1 MRARARLSA
10 RGHRLARRLT
20 RRAPAPLA
28 VPVPEALL
36 RWRREGS
43 APLGGPPTG
52 VAPGAT
58 RGGPLRVAVVIPA
71 FRRGSGGHDTIA
83 HLIRGLEGAGHH
95 CSLWLADDE
104 GRHATQTDAD
114 VERCFREF
122 FGATRARLH
131 TGFGRWRGADVVLA
145 TGWQTV
151 YHVLGLSGAG
161 ARAYLVQDHEPEFYP
176 TSAEAVWAADS
187 YRQGLHC
194 IAASPWLADL
204 LRQRYGARASPF
216 DLGVEHRIYRPGP
229 EPRREDRVLFYA
241 RAVTGRRAVPLG
253 LLALS
258 ELHAR
263 RPEVEIALF
272 GESRPLRAPF
282 THVDLGVLE
291 PSALAGHYSSATVGL
306 GLSMTN
312 PSRVPTEMLA
322 CALACVDLASP
333 SMLACFGADGP
344 IALAAFDPL
353 ALADALE
360 RLLDR
365 PGERAERARA
375 GQALVASRTWEAAA
389 GQVEEG
395 LREALGRG

>member
-1 MRARARLSA
+1 M
-10 RGHRLARRLT
+10 
-20 RRAPAPLA
+20 
-28 VPVPEALL
+28 
-36 RWRREGS
+36 
-43 APLGGPPTG
+43 
-52 VAPGAT
+52 
-58 RGGPLRVAVVIPA
+58 VIPS

-83 HLIRGLEGAGHH
+83 HLVRGLEGAGHH

-104 GRHATQTDAD
+104 DRHATESAAD
-114 VERCFREF
+114 VERSFHDF
-122 FGATRARLH
+122 FGPTRARLH
-131 TGFGRWRGADVVLA
+131 TGFGAWQGADVVLA

-151 YHVLGLSGAG
+151 FHVLGLNGAG

-194 IAASPWLADL
+194 IAASPWLAEL
-204 LRQRYGARASPF
+204 LRERYGARASAF
-216 DLGVEHRIYRPGP
+216 DLGVEHRTYRPGS
-229 EPRREDRVLFYA
+229 EARCDDRVLFYA

-263 RPEVEIALF
+263 RPNVEIALF
-272 GESRPLRAPF
+272 GESRVLRTPF
-282 THVDLGVLE
+282 AHTDLGVLDG
-291 PSALAGHYSSATVGL
+291 PALARAYCTATVGL

-322 CALACVDLASP
+322 CGLPCVDLAGP

-353 ALADALE
+353 ALADVLE
-360 RLLDR
+360 RLLDD
-365 PGERAERARA
+365 PAERAQRGRA
-375 GQALVASRTWEAAA
+375 GLATVSSRTWEAAA
-389 GQVEEG
+389 RQVETG
-395 LREALGRG
+395 LREALEVR